1 MFSLEQLNELNVKI
15 TRLMTDSRAVRTGD
29 TFVAY
34 PGEKTDGRQFIAQA
48 IAQGANAVIYEKL
61 LMKPLAIRLSEQT
74 TPAKSLVMSGHPWE
88 AQHFAWDDAWQIPN
102 LAVSDLRH
110 KAGWL
115 ADAVYGAPSENL
127 QMIGITGTNGKT
139 STSHWI
145 AHALNEAGKK
155 CALIGTLGN
164 GFIEALQASA
174 NTTPDAIRVHGLL
187 ADYLRAGAQAVAMEV
202 SSHALAQG
210 RVNGV
215 RFDVALLT
223 NLSRDHLDYHGN
235 MESYAASKRKLFDW
249 EQLKYAVLNL
259 DDAFGAELAGELW
272 DGAFP
277 SPQSSPDA
285 LSSILSRERER
296 RQTRETI
303 VDSCG
308 RGGEREVGQAG
319 ILSQDKNSQKQHST
333 PEVIGY
339 GLSDP
344 ALQLAERLGLRMVY
358 GHLAEMDGQG
368 LRLDIHSSWGG
379 AQINSAL
386 VGRFNAANLLGTLAV
401 LLVSGIELDKAAQS
415 LGRAQAVAGRM
426 QRVGSPR
433 QAGDSARPT
442 VIVDYA
448 HTPDALEKV
457 LLALREVSAPAGGKL
472 ICVFGCGGDRDRGKR
487 AMMGL
492 VAEKFSDHC
501 IATSDNPRSED
512 PQRIIDEI
520 LGGMAAR
527 NHEVIAER
535 AAAIERAIGLARQCD
550 TVLVVGKGHEDY
562 QEINGVKYP
571 FSDVTVA
578 NRALQTWKTPA

>member
-1 MFSLEQLNELNVKI
+1 MIPSTMLRTGFPLEQLNELNVKI
-15 TRLMTDSRAVRTGD
+15 TRLVTDSRAVRQGD

-48 IAQGANAVIYEKL
+48 IAQGANAVIYD
-61 LMKPLAIRLSEQT
+61 
-74 TPAKSLVMSGHPWE
+74 
-88 AQHFAWDDAWQIPN
+88 AQHFVWDAAWQVPN

-115 ADAVYGAPSENL
+115 ADAVYGTPSEKL
-127 QMIGITGTNGKT
+127 WLVGVTGTNGKT

-145 AHALNEAGKK
+145 AHALNDAGKK

-164 GFIEALQASA
+164 GFAGALQASA
-174 NTTPDAIRVHGLL
+174 NTTPDAIQVHGLL
-187 ADYLRAGAQAVAMEV
+187 ADYRRADAQAAAMEV

-223 NLSRDHLDYHGN
+223 NLSRDHLDYHGD

-249 EQLKYAVLNL
+249 QELKFAVINL
-259 DDAFGAELAGELW
+259 DDAFGAELAEQLQ

-277 SPQSSPDA
+277 FPQSSPA
-285 LSSILSRERER
+285 S
-296 RQTRETI
+296 
-303 VDSCG
+303 G
-308 RGGEREVGQAG
+308 RGGER
-319 ILSQDKNSQKQHST
+319 KKQHSI

-339 GLSDP
+339 GMSDA

-358 GHLAEMDGQG
+358 GHLAEMSGQG
-368 LRLDIHSSWGG
+368 LRLNVHSSWGG
-379 AQINSAL
+379 AQINSVL
-386 VGRFNAANLLGTLAV
+386 VGRFNAANLLGALAV

-415 LGRAQAVAGRM
+415 LSRVQAVAGRM
-426 QRVGSPR
+426 QRVSG
-433 QAGDSARPT
+433 AGQPT

-457 LLALREVSAPAGGKL
+457 LLALREVGASAGGRL

-487 AMMGL
+487 AMMGR

-501 IATSDNPRSED
+501 IVTSDNPRSEE
-512 PQRIIDEI
+512 PQHIIAEI
-520 LGGMAAR
+520 LGGMNAN
-527 NHEVIAER
+527 NHEIVIER
-535 AAAIERAIGLARQCD
+535 AAAIECAIGLARQRD
-550 TVLVVGKGHEDY
+550 TVLLAGKGHEDY
-562 QEINGVKYP
+562 QEINGVKHS
-571 FSDVTVA
+571 FSDVAVA
-578 NRALQTWKTPA
+578 EGALRIWRAPA

>member
-1 MFSLEQLNELNVKI
+1 MTLKNSTPLSDRSLLDSLGVVV
-15 TRLMTDSRAVRTGD
+15 TRLVIDSRAVQHGD

-48 IAQGANAVIYEKL
+48 IARGANAVIYE
-61 LMKPLAIRLSEQT
+61 
-74 TPAKSLVMSGHPWE
+74 
-88 AQHFAWDDAWQIPN
+88 AQQFAWDDAWQIPN

-145 AHALNEAGKK
+145 AHALSEAGKK

-249 EQLKYAVLNL
+249 EQLKDAVLNL
-259 DDAFGAELAGELW
+259 DDAFGAELAGEL
-272 DGAFP
+272 
-277 SPQSSPDA
+277 
-285 LSSILSRERER
+285 
-296 RQTRETI
+296 
-303 VDSCG
+303 CG
-308 RGGEREVGQAG
+308 GDV
-319 ILSQDKNSQKQHST
+319 
-333 PEVIGY
+333 EVIGY

-358 GHLAEMDGQG
+358 GHLAEMGGQG

-386 VGRFNAANLLGTLAV
+386 VGRFNAANLLGALAV

-433 QAGDSARPT
+433 QVGGSAQPT

-501 IATSDNPRSED
+501 IVTSDNPRSED

-535 AAAIERAIGLARQCD
+535 AAAIERAIGLAQQCD
-550 TVLVVGKGHEDY
+550 TVLIAGKGHEDY

-571 FSDVTVA
+571 FSDAAVA
-578 NRALQTWKTPA
+578 NRTLQAWRTPA